1 MTIKQRVF
9 SADGEWQDFR
19 CEEYYCLLRETADM
33 WVHILERFPTFS
45 EAYKRATL
53 ALPQLPM
60 EFGDN
65 NKRFERSRWRHE
77 SVVCGEPTTAH
88 CEHPWTK
95 KKTREL
101 VEGFAVAA
109 IENDVQR
116 EAIVSGVAEIIDSRQ
131 DTLLLPTMRTKDWG
145 VTNER
150 NADGLANRYSKIADK
165 LIDRKTGQRLNAL
178 KLEEI
183 EKERSDRIGAAALEA
198 VLCNK
203 A

>member
-1 MTIKQRVF
+1 MTIKKRVF
-9 SADGEWQDFR
+9 SADGKWQDFR
-19 CEEYYCLLRETADM
+19 CDDYYELLKDTASG
-33 WVHILERFPTFS
+33 WVGLLENFPTSS
-45 EAYKRATL
+45 EFYKRATL
-53 ALPQLPM
+53 LLPQLPI

-65 NKRFERSRWRHE
+65 DKRFERSRWRHE
-77 SVVCGEPTTAH
+77 NVVCGEPITAH

-101 VEGFAVAA
+101 VEGFAIAA
-109 IENDVQR
+109 IENGVQR

-145 VTNER
+145 VISKR
-150 NADGLANRYSKIADK
+150 NVDGLVNRYSKIADK